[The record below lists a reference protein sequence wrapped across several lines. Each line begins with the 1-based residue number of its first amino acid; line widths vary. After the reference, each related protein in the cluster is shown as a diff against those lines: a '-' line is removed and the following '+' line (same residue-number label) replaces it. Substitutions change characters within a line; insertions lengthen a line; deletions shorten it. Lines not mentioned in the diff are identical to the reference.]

1 MRNGLI
7 LNSVV
12 MGLGMHPG
20 AWRYRDGDPFA
31 YTDIGYYQEIA
42 RLSEVGRLHANGGRR
57 RVGVGRR
64 ALAPTDVRE
73 GRTPPRRRRLPGRN
87 SCVGVC
93 VITLD
98 CPYRHPTG

>member
-42 RLSEVGRLHANGGRR
+42 RLSEPGACMRFFS
-57 RVGVGRR
+57 
-64 ALAPTDVRE
+64 PTRS
-73 GRTPPRRRRLPGRN
+73 R
-87 SCVGVC
+87 
-93 VITLD
+93 
-98 CPYRHPTG
+98 

>member
-42 RLSEVGRLHANGGRR
+42 RLSELGRLHGSF
-57 RVGVGRR
+57 
-64 ALAPTDVRE
+64 LPI
-73 GRTPPRRRRLPGRN
+73 RLP
-87 SCVGVC
+87 
-93 VITLD
+93 
-98 CPYRHPTG
+98 